1 VIYSTVTH
9 LGGELVM
16 ATLSGI
22 QLLARETESEFSSSL
37 RLPENDGI
45 D

>member
-1 VIYSTVTH
+1 MYSTVTH

-16 ATLSGI
+16 ATLNGI
-22 QLLARETESEFSSSL
+22 QLLARERESEFSSSL